1 VPLSNTQDC
10 FQTKLTQKF
19 AKIKT
24 THDEKF
30 NEKQFSKKFGKVMG
44 IAPCPK

>member
-1 VPLSNTQDC
+1 MSVLPTHK
-10 FQTKLTQKF
+10 TAQKF

-30 NEKQFSKKFGKVMG
+30 NEEKF
-44 IAPCPK
+44 PKYLVK